1 MNLQRTQILSGPT
14 GNINGTEIRPLLAGG
29 SAYSLTN
36 WLVKPYPV
44 RGRLTQEQRSLKP
57 KVRCVVE
64 RAFGMLKVRWRI
76 ALKKVGQ
83 IKGPLGCLVSLQY
96 FCVICDFSVKTLNHK
111 V

>member
-14 GNINGTEIRPLLAGG
+14 GNINGTEIRPLFAGD

-36 WLVKPYPV
+36 WLVRLVKPYPD

-83 IKGPLGCLVSLQY
+83 
-96 FCVICDFSVKTLNHK
+96 KTSILK
-111 V
+111 KTMITT

>member
-14 GNINGTEIRPLLAGG
+14 GNINGTEIRPLLAGD

-36 WLVKPYPV
+36 WLVKPYPD

-83 IKGPLGCLVSLQY
+83 
-96 FCVICDFSVKTLNHK
+96 KTSILK
-111 V
+111 KTMITT